1 MKNDGF
7 DEGKIFFTEEKEFA
21 DESLEHNFKEILEYY
36 LVKDKTT
43 VTPRDSYHALAL
55 AIRNR
60 LVRKWL
66 RTMHEYQKKDV
77 KKLSYLSMEFLMGR
91 LLGNTLVNLD
101 FYSECS
107 DVIETL
113 GYNLEDLRELE
124 PDMGLGNGGLGRLAA
139 CFLDSLATMEL
150 PAFGYGIRYE
160 YGIFHQDIKDGYQI
174 ELPDNWLKYGC
185 PWEIRRP
192 EIEYTIRFGGEVIT
206 KLASDGR
213 MKFEWINT
221 DDVLAMAYD
230 VPIPGYKNNTVNN
243 LRLWQAR
250 STNEFDF
257 KYFNSG
263 DYLAAVEDKDRSE
276 NISRVLYPNDN
287 VYSGKVLRLKQQYFF
302 VSATLQD
309 IMKDFKKN
317 HDDFMLFPDKV
328 AVQLNDTHPSI
339 AIPELMRILM
349 DEECLEWNKAWH
361 ITKKVFAYTNH
372 TVLPEALEQWDVNIL
387 GPLLPRQLQIIYE
400 INRRFINEVRDFKGF
415 DINKIR
421 KVSIVQEGTPK
432 MIRMANLAVI
442 GSHAVNGVSRL
453 HTEILKETI
462 FKDFHNLDPNKIS
475 NKTNGITQRRW
486 LKKANPLLSQ
496 TISDYVGDQ
505 WVTQLEQ
512 LGNLKEHI
520 NDPRLRETWRQS
532 KWYAKES
539 LVRYV
544 KAEYGLQLSSDSLF
558 DVQVKRMH
566 EYKRQLLNILHVITM
581 YNRLRNDPSSIAI
594 SRSVLFAGK
603 AAPGYFT
610 SKLIIKLINSI
621 AEVINNDPDIDN
633 KLKVL
638 FMKNYSVSQAEK
650 IIPAADLS
658 EQISTAGYE
667 ASGTG
672 NMKFMLNG
680 ALTIGT
686 LDGANVEMVEAVGND
701 HMFIFGLTTEQ
712 VREKRFAGYNPQEYY
727 EQDHELR
734 TVLNMLQNNFFNAD
748 EPGIFQ
754 PLFNDLVMY
763 GDNYML
769 LADYRAYIEAQEAV
783 TKKYADIEKWTT
795 SSIMNTAASGMFS
808 SDRTIAE
815 YSKEIWNLSSVSVPK
830 DIE

>member
-1 MKNDGF
+1 MKKQKSQ
-7 DEGKIFFTEEKEFA
+7 GKELFFTADEEFVN
-21 DESLEHNFKEILEYY
+21 ESLEHNFKEILEYS
-36 LVKDKTT
+36 LIKDKTT

-77 KKLSYLSMEFLMGR
+77 KKLAYLSMEFLMGR

-101 FYSECS
+101 YYTECS
-107 DVIETL
+107 DVIADL

-139 CFLDSLATMEL
+139 CFLDSLATMSL

-192 EIEYTIRFGGEVIT
+192 EIEYTIRFGGEIIT
-206 KLASDGR
+206 SQTADGR
-213 MKFEWINT
+213 MKFDWINT

-250 STNEFDF
+250 STNEFNF
-257 KYFNSG
+257 KFFNSG

-309 IMKDFKKN
+309 IIKDFKKN
-317 HDDFMLFPDKV
+317 HDDFMLFPEKV

-349 DEECLEWNKAWH
+349 DEEHLEWNKAWG

-421 KVSIVQEGTPK
+421 EVSIVREGTPK

-462 FKDFHNLDPNKIS
+462 FKDFHNLDPHKIS

-486 LKKANPLLSQ
+486 LKKANPLLSR
-496 TISDYVGDQ
+496 TISDYVGDG
-505 WVTQLEQ
+505 WITQLEQ
-512 LGNLKEHI
+512 LGNLKDHI
-520 NDPRLRETWRQS
+520 NDPHLRETWRQS
-532 KWYAKES
+532 KWYAKEN
-539 LVRYV
+539 LVRYI
-544 KAEYGLQLSSDSLF
+544 KANYGLQLNSDSLF

-581 YNRLRNDPSSIAI
+581 YNRLRIDPTSIAI
-594 SRSVLFAGK
+594 PRSVIFAGK

-610 SKLIIKLINSI
+610 SKLIIKLINAI
-621 AEVINNDPDIDN
+621 AEVVNNDPDIDD
-633 KLKVL
+633 KLKVI

-686 LDGANVEMVEAVGND
+686 LDGANVEMVDAVGHD
-701 HMFIFGLTTEQ
+701 HMFIFGLTTEE
-712 VREKRFAGYNPQEYY
+712 VRERRFAGYNPQEYY
-727 EQDHELR
+727 EKDQELR

-769 LADYRAYIEAQEAV
+769 LADYRAYIDAQEAV
-783 TKKYADIEKWTT
+783 TAKYTDSELWTT
-795 SSIMNTAASGMFS
+795 SSIMNTAASGIFS

-815 YSKEIWNLSSVSVPK
+815 YSKEIWNLSSVAVPK
-830 DIE
+830 ENK